1 MGCSAD
7 KCYVRVLCI
16 QTRRHFLFKQGEQGE
31 QDFMG
36 KYKGKNK
43 NRGYLFPLFPLFEEI
58 IEPCLR

>member
-36 KYKGKNK
+36 KYKGKDK
-43 NRGYLFPLFPLFEEI
+43 NRGYLFPLFPLV
-58 IEPCLR
+58 